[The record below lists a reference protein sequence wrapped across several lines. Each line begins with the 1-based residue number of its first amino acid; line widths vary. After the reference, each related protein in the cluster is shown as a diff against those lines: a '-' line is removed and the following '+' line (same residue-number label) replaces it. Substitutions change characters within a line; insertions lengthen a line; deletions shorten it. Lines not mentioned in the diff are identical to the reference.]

1 MRWHLWEIDLRFAL
15 NSTSGWTK
23 RFSSLFAKV
32 IPHGATD
39 HLVGDFLCRPACPR
53 AWLIP
58 FAAVLPPPCVP
69 YELI

>member
-1 MRWHLWEIDLRFAL
+1 MVFLAVAVAFL
-15 NSTSGWTK
+15 G
-23 RFSSLFAKV
+23 